1 MPASLSHPLHI
12 VVVSPHLP
20 PSHVGGVEVYSQ
32 YLLRALA
39 ARGHRV
45 QGVAVERITSG
56 GVDACAVHVD
66 DADGYPTHRLNLTL
80 PPLRPFPL
88 LCEHAPA
95 EAWFHQLLA
104 DTRPDVMH
112 VQSGYLLGAPAL
124 AAARRSATP
133 AVLTLHD
140 YWFAC
145 PRVTLRHPGGGICTG
160 AERPAKCAWCLTAD
174 QRRHGLLDRLMGGAL
189 TRGKDQSRVW
199 RMVMG
204 GPYDAIVQRQAMM
217 RDLLGSAAAVLA
229 PTRFVA
235 AQVASAGYPLD
246 RIQLS
251 RYGMPPQRPRQAVRG
266 ASLRLSFIGQLAPHK
281 GVHLL
286 IEAMRAL
293 GGRHVSLAIHGPLTP
308 YPEYVAQLRALADD
322 DARITFHGPY
332 RRESLPDLFDAT
344 DVVVVPSM
352 WHEVA
357 AIVIQEA
364 QMAGVPV
371 LASNLGGSPELIA
384 DDRDGLLF
392 DPGRPGDL
400 ARQIA
405 RLLDEPDLLPRLAKA
420 APRPRT
426 IDEEVEALLDLY
438 SAVSCVA

>member
-1 MPASLSHPLHI
+1 MLASSSHPLRI
-12 VVVSPHLP
+12 LVVSPHLP

-45 QGVAVERITSG
+45 QGVAVEHIVSG
-56 GVDACAVHVD
+56 AVDGCAVRVD
-66 DADGYPTHRLNLTL
+66 DADGYPTHRLTVTL
-80 PPLRPFPL
+80 PPSRPFPL

-95 EAWFHQLLA
+95 EAWFHRLLSE
-104 DTRPDVMH
+104 TQPDVMH

-145 PRVTLRHPGGGICTG
+145 PRVTLRHPDGSICTG

-174 QRRHGLLDRLMGGAL
+174 QRRHGLLDRLTAGAL
-189 TRGKDQSRVW
+189 TRGQDQSTVW
-199 RMVMG
+199 RLAMG
-204 GPYDAIVQRQAMM
+204 GPEAAILHRQVTL
-217 RDLLGSAAAVLA
+217 RELLGSAAAVLA

-235 AQVASAGYPLD
+235 AQVAATGYPLN
-246 RIQLS
+246 RIRLS
-251 RYGMPPQRPRQAVRG
+251 RYGMPPQRARQSGRA

-293 GGRHVSLAIHGPLTP
+293 GGRNVSLAIHGPLTP
-308 YPEYVAQLRALADD
+308 YPAYVAQLRSLAGD

-332 RRESLPDLFDAT
+332 RRESLPELFDAT
-344 DVVVVPSM
+344 DVVVAPSV

-392 DPGRPGDL
+392 DPARPGDL
-400 ARQIA
+400 TRQIG
-405 RLLDEPDLLPRLAKA
+405 RLIDDPHLLPRLAAA
-420 APRPRT
+420 APTPRT
-426 IDEEVEALLDLY
+426 IDEEVDALLELY
-438 SAVSCVA
+438 SAIRRPA